1 LIKSYS
7 GNNAQ
12 YFKTEFT
19 VSLTKGLHL
28 VTDITSTSKA
38 LVVIT
43 DAFPQM
49 AVIGQVANTY
59 ASKSA
64 FSDYQEKLSKNTLR
78 RHLSDLMV
86 FVQFL
91 AAAGMPIDI
100 STRDKLKEKAD
111 LLMHDATAW
120 DGITYGLVDGFV
132 KWQLREKYSIGSVNV
147 RLSTVKSY
155 CGMAVK
161 AQILNAQEYAM
172 IKLVTGYKHKEGRN
186 IDVKRGEGNIRKGTK
201 KENPVFLTKEQVHQL
216 KQQPNTPQGHRDALL
231 VCLLVDHGL
240 RCGEIAGLTLNAFD
254 LVEGTLTFYREK
266 VDKTQNHKLTDNTRT
281 ALMRYLQDCTPGE
294 YLLVG
299 SSKGGLMSG
308 GMSARAIT
316 KRFNYLCKA
325 LGITTASAH
334 DGRHTWATRAIKAG
348 TDIKS
353 LQDAG
358 GWSSPAMP
366 LRYAESSK
374 VANEG
379 VKLD

>member
-1 LIKSYS
+1 MPDLIQ
-7 GNNAQ
+7 NTN
-12 YFKTEFT
+12 T
-19 VSLTKGLHL
+19 SLTPA
-28 VTDITSTSKA
+28 D
-38 LVVIT
+38 
-43 DAFPQM
+43 DFPQM
-49 AVIGQVANTY
+49 AVIGQVANIY
-59 ASKSA
+59 ASKNA
-64 FSDYQEKLSKNTLR
+64 FNDYQEKLSKNTLR
-78 RHLSDLMV
+78 RQLADLMV

-120 DGITYGLVDGFV
+120 DGITYGLVEGFI
-132 KWQLREKYSIGSVNV
+132 KWQLASKYSIGSVNV

-161 AQILNAQEYAM
+161 AQILDAKEYAM

-186 IDVKRGEGNIRKGTK
+186 IDTKRGEGNVRKGTK
-201 KENPVFLTKEQVHQL
+201 KENPVFLTKEQVCQL

-240 RCGEIAGLTLNAFD
+240 RCGEIASLTLNAFN
-254 LVEGTLTFYREK
+254 LVEGDLTFYREK
-266 VDKTQNHKLTDNTRT
+266 VDKTQIHKLTSDTRT
-281 ALMRYLQDCTPGE
+281 ALMRYLQDCTPDA

-299 SSKGGLMSG
+299 SSKGGKMAG
-308 GMSARAIT
+308 GMSTRAIT
-316 KRFNYLCKA
+316 KRFNHLCKA

-358 GWSSPAMP
+358 GWSSPVMP